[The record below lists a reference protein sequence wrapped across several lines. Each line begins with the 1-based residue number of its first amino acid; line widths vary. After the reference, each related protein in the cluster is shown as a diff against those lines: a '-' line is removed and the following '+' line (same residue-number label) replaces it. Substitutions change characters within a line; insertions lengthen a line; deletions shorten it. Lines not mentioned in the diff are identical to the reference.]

1 MHAAEA
7 SVAHHKD
14 AVAGSRIG
22 CRFLYEKIQI
32 RVGVCLVAERCE
44 RFRLC
49 LLYTSPSPR
58 DA

>member
-44 RFRLC
+44 RFRLIQR
-49 LLYTSPSPR
+49 TPAP
-58 DA
+58 A